1 MEVDLTHTLKT
12 DRDTTRNATQLVF
25 YKHYWYVFVFNKH
38 TRSIFGE
45 LTLKILEIVVAH
57 HGHFSFFYKNKMASL
72 QYRKFKILPTYFSGK
87 LRNKSYFI
95 KSDHNQ
101 ISVLLFI
108 VHVKVYVH
116 PRVDETI
123 QVCISWNT
131 FGQKQIYN
139 IY

>member
-1 MEVDLTHTLKT
+1 MENRSRHRMKCNTVGFLQTL
-12 DRDTTRNATQLVF
+12 LICL
-25 YKHYWYVFVFNKH
+25 YIVFNKH

-72 QYRKFKILPTYFSGK
+72 KYRKFKILPTYFSGK

-108 VHVKVYVH
+108 VHMKVYVH

-131 FGQKQIYN
+131 FGRKQIYN

>member
-1 MEVDLTHTLKT
+1 MKCNTVGFLQTL
-12 DRDTTRNATQLVF
+12 LICL
-25 YKHYWYVFVFNKH
+25 YIVFNKH

-72 QYRKFKILPTYFSGK
+72 KYRKFKILPTYFSGK

-116 PRVDETI
+116 PRVDETYRYVYRGI
-123 QVCISWNT
+123 PLDKSKFITYISNLLIIT
-131 FGQKQIYN
+131 N
-139 IY
+139 

>member
-1 MEVDLTHTLKT
+1 MKCNTVGFLQTL
-12 DRDTTRNATQLVF
+12 LICLYIVF
-25 YKHYWYVFVFNKH
+25 IKH

-72 QYRKFKILPTYFSGK
+72 KYRKFKILPTYFSGK

-116 PRVDETI
+116 PRVDETYRYVYRGI
-123 QVCISWNT
+123 PLDKSKFITYISNLLIIT
-131 FGQKQIYN
+131 N
-139 IY
+139 

>member
-1 MEVDLTHTLKT
+1 MKCNTVGFLQTL
-12 DRDTTRNATQLVF
+12 LICLYIVF
-25 YKHYWYVFVFNKH
+25 IKH

-72 QYRKFKILPTYFSGK
+72 KYRKFKILPTYFSGK

-101 ISVLLFI
+101 ISV
-108 VHVKVYVH
+108 KVYVH

-131 FGQKQIYN
+131 LGQKQIYN

>member
-25 YKHYWYVFVFNKH
+25 YKHYWYVFTLYLTNIPDRFSASW
-38 TRSIFGE
+38 RSKSWKSLSLI
-45 LTLKILEIVVAH
+45 I
-57 HGHFSFFYKNKMASL
+57 FYKNKMASL
-72 QYRKFKILPTYFSGK
+72 KYRKFKTLPTYFSGK

-131 FGQKQIYN
+131 FGRKQIYN

>member
-1 MEVDLTHTLKT
+1 MQHSWFSTNIIDMSLHCIYQTYQIDFRRVDAQNLGN
-12 DRDTTRNATQLVF
+12 RC
-25 YKHYWYVFVFNKH
+25 
-38 TRSIFGE
+38 RS
-45 LTLKILEIVVAH
+45 
-57 HGHFSFFYKNKMASL
+57 SWPFFFLLQNKMASL
-72 QYRKFKILPTYFSGK
+72 KYRKFKILPTYFSGK